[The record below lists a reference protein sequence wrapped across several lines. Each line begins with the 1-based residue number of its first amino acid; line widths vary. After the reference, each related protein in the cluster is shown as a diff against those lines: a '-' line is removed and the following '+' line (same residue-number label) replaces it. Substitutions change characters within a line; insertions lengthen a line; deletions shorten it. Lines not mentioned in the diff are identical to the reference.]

1 MRHIGDKRDKRDERD
16 ERDKRNIRDK
26 KIHEEKWRENLE
38 NRVLKFS
45 YFIQTDIQT
54 YLPGDRPSYRDARTH
69 LKTQKTAKYLF
80 F

>member
-26 KIHEEKWRENLE
+26 KIHEEKWRENLK

-45 YFIQTDIQT
+45 RSGRTFRQTDRQT
-54 YLPGDRPSYRDARTH
+54 DTQTH
-69 LKTQKTAKYLF
+69 RHADTQTKGHTLL
-80 F
+80 